1 MLSERTP
8 AMARTPQDITDAEL
22 DVLQIL
28 WKEGPL
34 PIRAITEALYGEC
47 RTSQYATVQKL
58 LERLEAKGCVQR
70 DRSANVHVFTAA
82 IARDELVGR
91 RLQAVAEELCD
102 GSWTPLLTNLVQT
115 KKLSE
120 KDRQMLRQL
129 IDDADAAK
137 SKKRERK

>member
-1 MLSERTP
+1 
-8 AMARTPQDITDAEL
+8 MARTPQDITDAEL

-28 WKEGPL
+28 WKDGPQ
-34 PIRAITEALYGEC
+34 PIRPITEALYGEC
-47 RTSQYATVQKL
+47 KTSQYATVQKL
-58 LERLEAKGCVQR
+58 LERLETKECVKR
-70 DRSANVHVFTAA
+70 DRSSNVHVFSAA
-82 IARDELVGR
+82 IGRDELVGR

-129 IDDADAAK
+129 INDADAAK